1 MGHWSYETLG
11 INSRVDVL
19 SSNGWPTLSQPDA
32 IENPSTRRVNL
43 TYGESPLGQST
54 NAPNH

>member
-11 INSRVDVL
+11 INLEWTCCRLKIDWRL
-19 SSNGWPTLSQPDA
+19 CQAMA